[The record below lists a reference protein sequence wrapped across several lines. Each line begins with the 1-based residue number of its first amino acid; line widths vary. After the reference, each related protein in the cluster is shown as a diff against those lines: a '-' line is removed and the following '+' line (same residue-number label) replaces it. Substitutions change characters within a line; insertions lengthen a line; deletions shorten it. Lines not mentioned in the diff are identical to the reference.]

1 MVKPFQTYLVNGSAF
16 AHFPQNGMIFGR
28 VVSKTWF
35 PIMYFSHFR
44 LFFLSF
50 CLIHETAGRC
60 YGNKFISSIGRFLEP
75 PFRSQE
81 PFPLPPAILD
91 DVTSVSGSGNGSWLL
106 NGGSKNLPVFRLSGH
121 MYIGMS
127 PLAQV
132 DQIPWPGDRQ
142 TVECG
147 QHLGTWWRVY
157 HFFFLTVLCNSLEL
171 LHSTVS

>member
-1 MVKPFQTYLVNGSAF
+1 MTACGDIMTTHDLNTYVAKQKFSTKTKQTRDSV
-16 AHFPQNGMIFGR
+16 
-28 VVSKTWF
+28 
-35 PIMYFSHFR
+35 
-44 LFFLSF
+44 
-50 CLIHETAGRC
+50 
-60 YGNKFISSIGRFLEP
+60 SSIGRFLEP

-147 QHLGTWWRVY
+147 QHLGTWWRVC
-157 HFFFLTVLCNSLEL
+157 HFFFFFFFFLTVLCNSLEL

>member
-1 MVKPFQTYLVNGSAF
+1 MDVITYPWFHVSPFDRINRNIRYCWKVYIDKHCRLVYIATKHANNPNSVCF
-16 AHFPQNGMIFGR
+16 KC
-28 VVSKTWF
+28 V
-35 PIMYFSHFR
+35 
-44 LFFLSF
+44 
-50 CLIHETAGRC
+50 
-60 YGNKFISSIGRFLEP
+60 SSIGRFLEP

-147 QHLGTWWRVY
+147 QHLGTWWRVC
-157 HFFFLTVLCNSLEL
+157 HFFFFFFFF
-171 LHSTVS
+171 

>member
-1 MVKPFQTYLVNGSAF
+1 MKLHRIVF
-16 AHFPQNGMIFGR
+16 
-28 VVSKTWF
+28 SKTKFCWF
-35 PIMYFSHFR
+35 FSVIFEMQAPNDTGMDMLR
-44 LFFLSF
+44 DSTLFHWASN
-50 CLIHETAGRC
+50 A
-60 YGNKFISSIGRFLEP
+60 SSIGRFLEP

-91 DVTSVSGSGNGSWLL
+91 DVTSVPGSGNGSWLL

-147 QHLGTWWRVY
+147 QHLGTWWRVC
-157 HFFFLTVLCNSLEL
+157 HFFFFFFLTVLCNSLEL

>member
-1 MVKPFQTYLVNGSAF
+1 MYFMRNLSDILMYYYCKAASKAAIHHGLSIYTMSMCCWAHFCWSWVYSNIVHHCYGILYSAF
-16 AHFPQNGMIFGR
+16 LYF
-28 VVSKTWF
+28 WF
-35 PIMYFSHFR
+35 
-44 LFFLSF
+44 
-50 CLIHETAGRC
+50 CT
-60 YGNKFISSIGRFLEP
+60 SSIGRFLEP

-106 NGGSKNLPVFRLSGH
+106 NGGSKNLPVFRLSGP

-147 QHLGTWWRVY
+147 QHLGTWWRVC
-157 HFFFLTVLCNSLEL
+157 HFFFLFFF
-171 LHSTVS
+171 

>member
-1 MVKPFQTYLVNGSAF
+1 MRWCRRSVIII
-16 AHFPQNGMIFGR
+16 MILIIGRHRLR
-28 VVSKTWF
+28 VVR
-35 PIMYFSHFR
+35 PQ
-44 LFFLSF
+44 
-50 CLIHETAGRC
+50 CV
-60 YGNKFISSIGRFLEP
+60 NVSSIGRFLEP

-106 NGGSKNLPVFRLSGH
+106 NGGSKNLPVFRLSAH

-147 QHLGTWWRVY
+147 QHLGTWWRVC
-157 HFFFLTVLCNSLEL
+157 HFFFFFFFFFNCTMQQPRIVAQYSVIVGRNLMSFHQPRPHYDHFVFSSIL
-171 LHSTVS
+171 STK